1 MKKLVLSLVIVFVFA
16 ATAHTQEVKPSGMW
30 LNLFFPEVKEYMDTM
45 QAQINR
51 MEATINSM
59 STQINDLRN
68 DYVKYQHDFNGAIF
82 EMALASAYF
91 GEYISTRDIDIW
103 NRANDDFEGAFTF
116 LDRSR
121 QYWDK
126 LGLEPIE
133 E

>member
-1 MKKLVLSLVIVFVFA
+1 MKKIVLSLVIVFVLA
-16 ATAHTQEVKPSGMW
+16 APAYTQEVKPSGMW

-91 GEYISTRDIDIW
+91 GEYVSTRDPDMW
-103 NRANDDFEGAFTF
+103 TRANDDFEGAFAF

-121 QYWDK
+121 HYWEK
-126 LGLEPIE
+126 FGLEPME